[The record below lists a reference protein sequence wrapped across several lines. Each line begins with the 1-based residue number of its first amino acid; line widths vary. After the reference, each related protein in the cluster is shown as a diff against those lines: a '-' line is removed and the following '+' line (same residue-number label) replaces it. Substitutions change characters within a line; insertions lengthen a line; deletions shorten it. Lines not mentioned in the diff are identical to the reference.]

1 MRPES
6 HYSVSCASSSRHPV
20 TVQSDCFAGKEDIPG
35 GRPCRSALAVLLLA
49 VFHALIPVDFS
60 KQNSKGVSMLRA
72 ALRRHPCR
80 IGLNRPSMAG
90 SP

>member
-1 MRPES
+1 MLI
-6 HYSVSCASSSRHPV
+6 
-20 TVQSDCFAGKEDIPG
+20 VQTDCLVVEGDIPG
-35 GRPCRSALAVLLLA
+35 ERPCRSALAVLFLP

-60 KQNSKGVSMLRA
+60 KQNSRGVSMLRA